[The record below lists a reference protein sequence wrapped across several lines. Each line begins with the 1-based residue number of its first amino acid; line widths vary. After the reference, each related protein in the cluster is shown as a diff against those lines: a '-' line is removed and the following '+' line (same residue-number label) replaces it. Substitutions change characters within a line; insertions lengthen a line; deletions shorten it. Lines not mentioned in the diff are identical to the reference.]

1 MSGRRRLGSARSTR
15 APAGVTG
22 QDLGLRSSV
31 MGERPGV
38 RHAIRNYSLLAVF
51 GIVAGAAFLHFVWPA
66 MSPFVPTAWSI
77 TYVLGLAAFDVAPRL
92 WQRNFTTPDS
102 FSMASDQY

>member
-1 MSGRRRLGSARSTR
+1 
-15 APAGVTG
+15 
-22 QDLGLRSSV
+22 

-102 FSMASDQY
+102 FSMASDQYYRFVALVASSILATIVASIAFAATIH